1 MDSSGNHWSRARLVV
16 VGAQE
21 IVRVFEVDE
30 GLAGALP
37 ADARDV
43 ATKHGLARV
52 RSLSPGLWD
61 VHGNGLVES
70 GLLGLLVL
78 DGLIVHDVR
87 VGSTTCTE
95 LIGRGDVLRPWEEN
109 RDPSSVPLQPEW
121 RVLMPARLAVLDR
134 RFAVVAGHF
143 PDVMDELLS
152 RSVTRARGVVAIMSI
167 SHLSG
172 IENRI
177 EACLWHLADR
187 FGRVTPEGVLVP
199 LPLTHLTLARL
210 VGAHRPSVTTA
221 LGTLA
226 AQGRVVR
233 QPGGAYLL
241 PGEPPSTA
249 AMQDLPAPGADAPA

>member
-1 MDSSGNHWSRARLVV
+1 V
-16 VGAQE
+16 
-21 IVRVFEVDE
+21 
-30 GLAGALP
+30 
-37 ADARDV
+37 
-43 ATKHGLARV
+43 
-52 RSLSPGLWD
+52 
-61 VHGNGLVES
+61 
-70 GLLGLLVL
+70 LGLLVL

-95 LIGRGDVLRPWEEN
+95 LLGRGDVLRPWEEGL
-109 RDPSSVPLQPEW
+109 DPSSVPLRPEW
-121 RVLMPARLAVLDR
+121 RVLVPTRVAVLDR

-143 PDVMDELLS
+143 PEVVNELLS
-152 RSVTRARGVVAIMSI
+152 RAAARARAAVALMSI

-187 FGRVTPEGVLVP
+187 FGRVTREGVLVP

-226 AQGRVVR
+226 EQGRVLR
-233 QPGGAYLL
+233 RPGGGYLL
-241 PGEPPSTA
+241 PGEAPAPLAT
-249 AMQDLPAPGADAPA
+249 QDLPVPGADAPA